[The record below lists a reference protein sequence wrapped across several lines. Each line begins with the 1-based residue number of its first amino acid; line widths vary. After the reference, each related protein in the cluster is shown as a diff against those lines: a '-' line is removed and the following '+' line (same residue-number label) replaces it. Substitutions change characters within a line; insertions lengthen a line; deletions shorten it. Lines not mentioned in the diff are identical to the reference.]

1 MAIGV
6 LNSPNVSAPAIR
18 DDPPVTNDWGMV
30 VRPIGTGALQAWQ
43 TAQVA
48 VGLAAVQVAAV
59 PIALRRGVSLRAA
72 CVGLNAE
79 IFVGATAAVT
89 ILTGTGLKDRETIS
103 MDLDDTIGTTQIWAI
118 ATAVGQTLYVT
129 EIAAT

>member
-1 MAIGV
+1 MALTPGRLV
-6 LNSPNVSAPAIR
+6 TGPTTR
-18 DDPPVTNDWGMV
+18 DDPPPPDDWGLV

-43 TAQVA
+43 TEQVA
-48 VGLAAVQVAAV
+48 VGLVAVQVAAV

-79 IFVGATAAVT
+79 IFVGPTAAVT

-103 MDLDDTIGTTQIWAI
+103 MDLDDTVGTTQIWAI
-118 ATAVGQTLYVT
+118 ATAAGQTLYVT